1 MIAALRVRGAKAVRH
16 GRMRLSRAAKHAR
29 RAGEAARRGAAARRR
44 SLLRAARQWVAARR
58 SGAQAALARLV
69 RLQLVSWKTWWYS
82 IPDEPRACPACG
94 EPGPVLLEPLKL
106 NGRADCRR
114 VGFVCGCRRCGLVFA
129 SPLPSKDELD
139 RFYSAAGDWGQ
150 SRQHEPELT
159 GRPPSAYVREL
170 FQPVES
176 TFDVARPRPG
186 GRVLDIGCGAGELL
200 DAFQDLGWRTFGIEP
215 AQRAAFPRHGELMTI
230 PGDTS
235 FDIVVLHHVIEHVA
249 EPLAMLRAAQAA
261 LRPGGVLIV
270 SVPRLDLVGVHRDFR
285 YCINARGH
293 LMSYTH
299 DCLATLLGM
308 AGLAYRD
315 ISPPIDSPV
324 TKRRVLRRL
333 QMLGVKEPRRPGP
346 PNPLAAARRAL
357 AAYHRAEPPAWWQQV
372 LPVRSRAGLL
382 NRARLR

>member
-139 RFYSAAGDWGQ
+139 RFYSAAGD
-150 SRQHEPELT
+150 
-159 GRPPSAYVREL
+159 
-170 FQPVES
+170 
-176 TFDVARPRPG
+176 
-186 GRVLDIGCGAGELL
+186 
-200 DAFQDLGWRTFGIEP
+200 
-215 AQRAAFPRHGELMTI
+215 
-230 PGDTS
+230 
-235 FDIVVLHHVIEHVA
+235 
-249 EPLAMLRAAQAA
+249 
-261 LRPGGVLIV
+261 
-270 SVPRLDLVGVHRDFR
+270 
-285 YCINARGH
+285 
-293 LMSYTH
+293 
-299 DCLATLLGM
+299 
-308 AGLAYRD
+308 
-315 ISPPIDSPV
+315 
-324 TKRRVLRRL
+324 
-333 QMLGVKEPRRPGP
+333 
-346 PNPLAAARRAL
+346 
-357 AAYHRAEPPAWWQQV
+357 
-372 LPVRSRAGLL
+372 
-382 NRARLR
+382 